1 MQSKEMFEHKVN
13 VSVYIWDVT
22 VMLNYIANH

>member
-1 MQSKEMFEHKVN
+1 MQSKEMFKHKVN

-22 VMLNYIANH
+22 VM